1 MLEHQRRRCEKGN
14 EFIHFSLKA
23 IASARAAK
31 AAGHRTM
38 PLWEH
43 AEDLGR
49 MQSGEPAS
57 VWQLEETR
65 SAFGDTPFT
74 TVHRDTEDEA
84 AILFTS
90 GSTGPANVS
99 CFAPA
104 PHRLWGRMSPQGT
117 RCSRLHR
124 RACLHWWHHH

>member
-1 MLEHQRRRCEKGN
+1 MPEHQRRRCEKGN

-38 PLWEH
+38 TLWEH
-43 AEDLGR
+43 PEDLGM

-74 TVHRDTEDEA
+74 TVAGHQCQFGIDASKPTRLLTDLAGAEA
-84 AILFTS
+84 FGKVGWPTFDAA
-90 GSTGPANVS
+90 GY
-99 CFAPA
+99 
-104 PHRLWGRMSPQGT
+104 
-117 RCSRLHR
+117 
-124 RACLHWWHHH
+124 